1 MFALQEAALK
11 TDAVQFTVCVWVRLH
26 YVRKPNYL
34 WSYCWDDGE
43 GAPSCSSFVFQVSRK
58 QLLCAITSIFAAAQG
73 EGTFEFHV
81 HGLAW
86 PADTRDYNLDQHW
99 NHICTTF
106 RGGSTVQYTI
116 TVNGQMIENGTENM
130 SHSGLEKGGVDNF
143 YTYYSGFYI
152 RTFLT
157 AV

>member
-1 MFALQEAALK
+1 MQILK
-11 TDAVQFTVCVWVRLH
+11 
-26 YVRKPNYL
+26 YL
-34 WSYCWDDGE
+34 
-43 GAPSCSSFVFQVSRK
+43 PTLR
-58 QLLCAITSIFAAAQG
+58 QG

-116 TVNGQMIENGTENM
+116 TVNGQMIENGTENL
-130 SHSGLEKGGVDNF
+130 SHSGLEKGGVDDFNTYNVTTVQKLCETFPKEVIIGDNF
-143 YTYYSGFYI
+143 E
-152 RTFLT
+152 FLVVNIEHNLT
-157 AV
+157 